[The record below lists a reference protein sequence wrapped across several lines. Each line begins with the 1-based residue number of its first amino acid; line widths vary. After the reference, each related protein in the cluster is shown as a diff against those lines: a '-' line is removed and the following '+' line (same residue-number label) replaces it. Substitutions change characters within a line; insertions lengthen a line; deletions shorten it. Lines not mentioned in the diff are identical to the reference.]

1 MVAVQAVSMVGG
13 TIFHRWVI
21 QREISRALVL
31 NLSGEQR
38 GASAPHRTS
47 LSLTLPS
54 LLSRATREFPFSV
67 QLAFSL
73 QSGEERKGV
82 NFRTRAELESEFIRT
97 PPSLYLLRPEQEPR
111 SQTGE
116 SRAKAGIRDMVLEK
130 IDAAIFGIPVQTIR
144 MLLLGIYR
152 FKCG

>member
-1 MVAVQAVSMVGG
+1 VAEGRIGVSPGG
-13 TIFHRWVI
+13 VSE
-21 QREISRALVL
+21 REWLRE
-31 NLSGEQR
+31 SGM
-38 GASAPHRTS
+38 P
-47 LSLTLPS
+47 TLCKE
-54 LLSRATREFPFSV
+54 RKGWATREFPFSV